1 MTEVIGVRFKKVG
14 KVYYFD
20 PCGIQVKDDQPVI
33 VETARGLEYG
43 EVAMSNSQVEDDK
56 IVQPLKKLVRLATE
70 ADRKTIEQNLQFE
83 KDAFKVCEEKI
94 QKHKLEM
101 KLVSVEYT
109 FDRSKILFY
118 FSADGRVDFR
128 ELVKD
133 LAGVFRTRIELRQIG
148 VRDEA
153 KMIGGLGICGR
164 PLCCSAFL
172 ESFQPVS
179 INMAKDQGLSLN
191 PTKISGTCGRLMCC
205 LKYENDAYQD
215 LIKQT
220 PPNESLV
227 DTPQGRGTVLD
238 SSLLRGTCRV
248 RMLNSSDAPVT
259 VPCDQ
264 CTVLRRGRDKGEPL
278 DLPAPPQ
285 VKAAPAPQLTL
296 EEDEVQQEQNDKP
309 RRDRK
314 RNDNRELTSS
324 SRSFPSAVCSSSSLQ
339 ISFFPSERSIP
350 PTFSR
355 LQLHLYST
363 SSSSKTSNSMS
374 PIASFAIS
382 ASETPFSMSEEIFA
396 RFEMFFSIFS
406 ATSGS
411 AKGRSW
417 INAPPAAR
425 QERSVPTSTP
435 RAQAVGT
442 CSLCAK

>member
-20 PCGIQVKDDQPVI
+20 PCGIQVKNDATVI
-33 VETARGLEYG
+33 VETARGQEYG
-43 EVAMSNSQVEDDK
+43 EVAMANSQVEDSK
-56 IVQPLKKLVRLATE
+56 IVQPLKKLVRVATE
-70 ADRKTIEQNLQFE
+70 ADKKTMEQNLQFE

-94 QKHKLEM
+94 QKHKLDM

-215 LIKQT
+215 LLKQT

-227 DTPQGRGTVLD
+227 DTPYGRGTVMD
-238 SSLLRGTCRV
+238 TSLLRGTCRV
-248 RMLNSSDAPVT
+248 RMMNSSDAPVT

-278 DLPAPPQ
+278 DLPAPPIPQ
-285 VKAAPAPQLTL
+285 PQPKAESVSAEPETPKT
-296 EEDEVQQEQNDKP
+296 EQSEPKP
-309 RRDRK
+309 RRDRE
-314 RNDNRELTSS
+314 RRRPENREN
-324 SRSFPSAVCSSSSLQ
+324 RG
-339 ISFFPSERSIP
+339 ERPQNHKPAERRDKPKSDKP
-350 PTFSR
+350 ENKPR
-355 LQLHLYST
+355 PQQD
-363 SSSSKTSNSMS
+363 KPKAQNDK
-374 PIASFAIS
+374 PKKDKPQQ
-382 ASETPFSMSEEIFA
+382 E
-396 RFEMFFSIFS
+396 
-406 ATSGS
+406 
-411 AKGRSW
+411 AK
-417 INAPPAAR
+417 PV
-425 QERSVPTSTP
+425 EV
-435 RAQAVGT
+435 AQAPKEGGDHKRRNHRGGRRNYRGGNKPQGGKPQ
-442 CSLCAK
+442 APKAE

>member
-309 RRDRK
+309 HRDRK
-314 RNDNRELTSS
+314 RNDNRENRETRENRENRGNRQGGHKNKPAQQGEKPKNSGEKP
-324 SRSFPSAVCSSSSLQ
+324 RNNGDRPKNQGEKPKTLQ
-339 ISFFPSERSIP
+339 DKPKKDKPQQEHKPAEQQGAPKEGGEHKR
-350 PTFSR
+350 R
-355 LQLHLYST
+355 H
-363 SSSSKTSNSMS
+363 
-374 PIASFAIS
+374 
-382 ASETPFSMSEEIFA
+382 
-396 RFEMFFSIFS
+396 R
-406 ATSGS
+406 G
-411 AKGRSW
+411 GRRTHRGGGKPQ
-417 INAPPAAR
+417 APKA
-425 QERSVPTSTP
+425 E
-435 RAQAVGT
+435 
-442 CSLCAK
+442 

>member
-20 PCGIQVKDDQPVI
+20 PCGIQVKNDAAVI
-33 VETARGLEYG
+33 VETARGQEYG
-43 EVAMSNSQVEDDK
+43 EVSMANSQVEDSK
-56 IVQPLKKLVRLATE
+56 IVQPLKKLVRVATD
-70 ADRKTIEQNLQFE
+70 ADKKTMEQNLQFE
-83 KDAFKVCEEKI
+83 KDAFRICEEKI
-94 QKHKLEM
+94 QKHKLDM

-205 LKYENDAYQD
+205 LKYENDTYQE
-215 LIKQT
+215 LLRET

-227 DTPQGRGTVLD
+227 DTPYGRGTVMD
-238 SSLLRGTCRV
+238 TSLLRGTCRV
-248 RMLNSSDAPVT
+248 RMMNSSDAPVT

-278 DLPAPPQ
+278 DLPAPPVPQ
-285 VKAAPAPQLTL
+285 PLPKDESIPAELDAPKA
-296 EEDEVQQEQNDKP
+296 EQGESKP
-309 RRDRK
+309 RRDRE
-314 RNDNRELTSS
+314 RRRPENREN
-324 SRSFPSAVCSSSSLQ
+324 RG
-339 ISFFPSERSIP
+339 ERP
-350 PTFSR
+350 
-355 LQLHLYST
+355 QNH
-363 SSSSKTSNSMS
+363 K
-374 PIASFAIS
+374 
-382 ASETPFSMSEEIFA
+382 
-396 RFEMFFSIFS
+396 
-406 ATSGS
+406 
-411 AKGRSW
+411 
-417 INAPPAAR
+417 PAER
-425 QERSVPTSTP
+425 RDKPKSDKPENKPRPQQEKPKAQNDKP
-435 RAQAVGT
+435 KKDKPQQEPKPAEGAQAPKEGGDYKRRNHRGGRRNHRGGGNKPQGGKPQ
-442 CSLCAK
+442 APKAE

>member
-20 PCGIQVKDDQPVI
+20 PCGIQVKSEMPVI
-33 VETARGLEYG
+33 VETARGQEYG
-43 EVAMSNSQVEDDK
+43 EVSMANSQVEDSK
-56 IVQPLKKLVRLATE
+56 IVQPLKKLVRVATD
-70 ADRKTIEQNLQFE
+70 ADKKTMEQNLQFE
-83 KDAFKVCEEKI
+83 KDAFRICEEKI
-94 QKHKLEM
+94 QKHKLDM

-215 LIKQT
+215 LLKQT

-227 DTPQGRGTVLD
+227 DTPYGRGTVMD
-238 SSLLRGTCRV
+238 TSLLRGTCRV
-248 RMLNSSDAPVT
+248 RMMNSSDAPVT

-278 DLPAPPQ
+278 DLPAPPVPQ
-285 VKAAPAPQLTL
+285 PLPKDESIPAELDAPKA
-296 EEDEVQQEQNDKP
+296 EQGESKP
-309 RRDRK
+309 RRDRE
-314 RNDNRELTSS
+314 RRRPENREN
-324 SRSFPSAVCSSSSLQ
+324 RG
-339 ISFFPSERSIP
+339 ERP
-350 PTFSR
+350 
-355 LQLHLYST
+355 QNH
-363 SSSSKTSNSMS
+363 K
-374 PIASFAIS
+374 
-382 ASETPFSMSEEIFA
+382 
-396 RFEMFFSIFS
+396 
-406 ATSGS
+406 
-411 AKGRSW
+411 
-417 INAPPAAR
+417 PAER
-425 QERSVPTSTP
+425 RDKPKSDKPENKPRPQQEKPKAQNDKP
-435 RAQAVGT
+435 KKDKPQQEPKPAEGAQAPKEGGDYKRRNHRGGRRNHRGGGNKPQGGKPQ
-442 CSLCAK
+442 APKAE

>member
-278 DLPAPPQ
+278 DLPAEYMAYTHRQDHSRYQGLHHHAQLFAVLLLSAYYGFVPQ
-285 VKAAPAPQLTL
+285 RCLILQDRPNLHAVPNSPASCARSSFLGALPVPIGVSRYSFRLS
-296 EEDEVQQEQNDKP
+296 EKQNMQYRYLIQRGGWRFWK
-309 RRDRK
+309 
-314 RNDNRELTSS
+314 LS
-324 SRSFPSAVCSSSSLQ
+324 CC
-339 ISFFPSERSIP
+339 P
-350 PTFSR
+350 PTV
-355 LQLHLYST
+355 H
-363 SSSSKTSNSMS
+363 
-374 PIASFAIS
+374 
-382 ASETPFSMSEEIFA
+382 
-396 RFEMFFSIFS
+396 
-406 ATSGS
+406 
-411 AKGRSW
+411 SW
-417 INAPPAAR
+417 
-425 QERSVPTSTP
+425 
-435 RAQAVGT
+435 
-442 CSLCAK
+442 

>member
-314 RNDNRELTSS
+314 RNDNRENRENRENRGNRQGGHKNKPAQQGEKPKTNGEKP
-324 SRSFPSAVCSSSSLQ
+324 RNNGDRPKNQGEKPKTLQ
-339 ISFFPSERSIP
+339 DKPKKDKPQQEHKPAEQQGAPKEGGEHKR
-350 PTFSR
+350 R
-355 LQLHLYST
+355 H
-363 SSSSKTSNSMS
+363 
-374 PIASFAIS
+374 
-382 ASETPFSMSEEIFA
+382 
-396 RFEMFFSIFS
+396 R
-406 ATSGS
+406 G
-411 AKGRSW
+411 GRRAHRGGGKPQ
-417 INAPPAAR
+417 APKA
-425 QERSVPTSTP
+425 E
-435 RAQAVGT
+435 
-442 CSLCAK
+442 

>member
-20 PCGIQVKDDQPVI
+20 PCGIQVKNDAAVI
-33 VETARGLEYG
+33 VETARGQEYG
-43 EVAMSNSQVEDDK
+43 EVSMANSQVEDSK
-56 IVQPLKKLVRLATE
+56 IVQPLKKLVRVATD
-70 ADRKTIEQNLQFE
+70 ADKKTMEQNLQFE

-94 QKHKLEM
+94 QKHKLDM

-215 LIKQT
+215 LLKQT

-227 DTPQGRGTVLD
+227 DTPYGRGTVMD
-238 SSLLRGTCRV
+238 TSLLRGTCRV
-248 RMLNSSDAPVT
+248 RMMNSSDAPVT

-278 DLPAPPQ
+278 DLPAPPVPQ
-285 VKAAPAPQLTL
+285 PLPKDESIPAEMDASKA
-296 EEDEVQQEQNDKP
+296 EQGESKP
-309 RRDRK
+309 RRDRE
-314 RNDNRELTSS
+314 RRRPDNREN
-324 SRSFPSAVCSSSSLQ
+324 RG
-339 ISFFPSERSIP
+339 ERP
-350 PTFSR
+350 
-355 LQLHLYST
+355 QNH
-363 SSSSKTSNSMS
+363 K
-374 PIASFAIS
+374 
-382 ASETPFSMSEEIFA
+382 
-396 RFEMFFSIFS
+396 
-406 ATSGS
+406 
-411 AKGRSW
+411 
-417 INAPPAAR
+417 PAER
-425 QERSVPTSTP
+425 RDKPKSDKPENKPRPQQEKPKAQNDKP
-435 RAQAVGT
+435 KKDKPQQEPKPAEGAQAPKEGGDYKRRNHRGGRRNHRGGGNKPQGGKPQ
-442 CSLCAK
+442 APKAE